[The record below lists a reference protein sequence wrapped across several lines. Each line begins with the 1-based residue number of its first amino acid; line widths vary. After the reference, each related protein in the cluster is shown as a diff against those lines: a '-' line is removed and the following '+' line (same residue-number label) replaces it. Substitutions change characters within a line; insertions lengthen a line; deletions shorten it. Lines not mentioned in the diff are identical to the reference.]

1 MQQSQNL
8 RCSRCGFPAK
18 GPNIS
23 SHLCVNY
30 LNFNVFKPLAM
41 LNSFFRSKLRS
52 QLGKAT
58 LYLAIGLFG
67 VHLLLTELAPWF
79 PHLAHIPL
87 LSNPIN
93 AIYTPFS
100 VLLVYEVYLLIYYLR
115 RSTTIYI
122 GKQYEIMA
130 LILIRNLFK
139 DLSETDFRM
148 ASWSDWLHIA
158 LFRDLGAVAL
168 AFTLIYLFYRI
179 SGMYAPHAIES
190 EEEQLIGTKLSS
202 FVRAKKILSGGLL
215 LVFIGLG
222 SYSLLSWTGSL
233 LGWVSIPGINL
244 NHIFFDEFYTFLIL
258 SDVCILLFSLLYTDD
273 FPVIIRNSSF
283 VVSTILLKL
292 SLTAQPGM
300 AQILLLVGVAFGLIM
315 LWLSKKFDQ
324 LNTQSSR

>member
-1 MQQSQNL
+1 
-8 RCSRCGFPAK
+8 
-18 GPNIS
+18 
-23 SHLCVNY
+23 
-30 LNFNVFKPLAM
+30 M

-58 LYLAIGLFG
+58 LYLAIGLFV
-67 VHLLLTELAPWF
+67 VHLVLTELAPLF
-79 PHLAHIPL
+79 PQLAHIPM

-115 RSTTIYI
+115 SSTTIYI

-233 LGWVSIPGINL
+233 LGWMDSPGVDF

-315 LWLSKKFDQ
+315 LWLANQFDALSNKSQ
-324 LNTQSSR
+324 T

>member
-1 MQQSQNL
+1 
-8 RCSRCGFPAK
+8 
-18 GPNIS
+18 
-23 SHLCVNY
+23 
-30 LNFNVFKPLAM
+30 M